1 MANEKLNAARAALRE
16 LPEHG
21 TIGLGTGTTASLFI
35 EELANLVRAG
45 RRYVGV
51 PTSQATQAFAAS
63 LGIPLL
69 DGVGPWDIDV
79 NVDGADE
86 VSETFDLIKGG
97 GSAHAREKIVNA
109 AARFNVIIVDPGKL
123 SARLGERFRVPVEV
137 LQFGHGSTAAHLAKF
152 GRPSLRLAEGAPVQ
166 TDGGNYIYDL
176 RVDPIDDP
184 QTLDAALS
192 GIPGVVE
199 TGLFIG
205 KADIVLVGEERG
217 ARRLVNRRSPS

>member
-1 MANEKLNAARAALRE
+1 
-16 LPEHG
+16 
-21 TIGLGTGTTASLFI
+21 
-35 EELANLVRAG
+35 
-45 RRYVGV
+45 
-51 PTSQATQAFAAS
+51 
-63 LGIPLL
+63 
-69 DGVGPWDIDV
+69 
-79 NVDGADE
+79 
-86 VSETFDLIKGG
+86 
-97 GSAHAREKIVNA
+97 
-109 AARFNVIIVDPGKL
+109 
-123 SARLGERFRVPVEV
+123 
-137 LQFGHGSTAAHLAKF
+137 
-152 GRPSLRLAEGAPVQ
+152 VQ